1 MPNGET
7 SLLAK
12 LLLIG
17 AVIGLGQLLLSN
29 ELITA
34 RSLAGRMILGAAVA
48 PLAAIPLFKFPDMP
62 DLVVVG
68 IACALGILGSAFI
81 EAVLKRCVDFY
92 FKRWG
97 NGQRET
103 K

>member
-17 AVIGLGQLLLSN
+17 AVIGLGQLMVSN
-29 ELITA
+29 EQITTRLLI
-34 RSLAGRMILGAAVA
+34 GRMILGSAVA
-48 PLAAIPLFKFPDMP
+48 PLAAIPLLKFPDMP
-62 DLVVVG
+62 ELVVIG
-68 IACALGILGSAFI
+68 LACALGILGSAFI
-81 EAVLKRCVDFY
+81 EAGLKRCVDFY
-92 FKRWG
+92 LKRWG
-97 NGQRET
+97 NGQHET